1 MTSDPKSTLW
11 DLIEDAVT
19 AEGFDLESL
28 DVARVGRR
36 GRVKVVVDSDDGVD
50 LDQCAELSRKVS
62 AILDANDDLMGDG
75 PYTLEVSSP
84 GVTRPLTLPRHWRR
98 NVGRL
103 VRVVLSDGG
112 VVTGRVTAAD
122 EHEAVL
128 DVAGRTREVHY
139 DKVGKAKVQVEF
151 RRHRDDE
158 K

>member
-11 DLIEDAVT
+11 DLVEDAVT

-28 DVARVGRR
+28 DVTRVGRR

-50 LDQCAELSRKVS
+50 LDQCAELSHKVS
-62 AILDANDDLMGDG
+62 AILDANDDLMGDA

-98 NVGRL
+98 NIGRL

-122 EHEAVL
+122 EREAVL
-128 DVAGRTREVHY
+128 DVAGKSREVQY

>member
-1 MTSDPKSTLW
+1 MTSDPKSALW
-11 DLIEDAVT
+11 DLIEKAVT

-28 DVARVGRR
+28 DVSRVGRR
-36 GRVKVVVDSDDGVD
+36 GRVKVVVDSDEGVD
-50 LDQCAELSRKVS
+50 LDQCAELSHKVS

-98 NVGRL
+98 NIGRL
-103 VRVVLSDGG
+103 VRVVLTDGD

-122 EHEAVL
+122 EHEALL
-128 DVAGRTREVHY
+128 DVAGSTREVPY

>member
-1 MTSDPKSTLW
+1 MTSDPRSALW
-11 DLIEDAVT
+11 DLVEDAVT

-28 DVARVGRR
+28 DVTRVGRR

-50 LDQCAELSRKVS
+50 LDQCADLSHKVS

-98 NVGRL
+98 NIGRL

-122 EHEAVL
+122 EREAVL
-128 DVAGRTREVHY
+128 DVAGKSREVQY
-139 DKVGKAKVQVEF
+139 DEVGKAKVQVEF